1 MANTK
6 KSTASPKTKSNRT
19 KQTCQLNDAILT
31 PRQIETLRFI
41 RDYRNNFGCSP
52 TLREIAEKSGVSRVT
67 VFGHIEA
74 LIEKG
79 FLCREPNK
87 VRSLIVSEQAR
98 EYFDYL
104 DDNAAATDYIDQ
116 EVETVATYNSK
127 HHDQP
132 EEGLSC
138 GQYPMAGFIAA
149 GRPLDALEMPDTL
162 DLTTMFETRKG
173 TFALKVR
180 GESMIEEH
188 ICNGDYVLIEKTNQ
202 FHDGQ
207 IVVALLEDG
216 QATLKKLYRQKNGGY
231 KLEGAN
237 PEFKPMFVDNVQVQ
251 GIVVGVVRSM

>member
-1 MANTK
+1 MANMK
-6 KSTASPKTKSNRT
+6 KTTASPKPKNSRA
-19 KQTCQLNDAILT
+19 KQSCQLKDAILT

-41 RDYRNNFGCSP
+41 RDYRNSFGCSP
-52 TLREIAEKSGVSRVT
+52 TLREIAEKSRVSRVT

-79 FLCREPNK
+79 LLCREPNK

-104 DDNAAATDYIDQ
+104 DDN
-116 EVETVATYNSK
+116 TVATEYIEEENNTTPAHNSK
-127 HHDQP
+127 TT
-132 EEGLSC
+132 ELSENGLSC

-202 FHDGQ
+202 FYDGQ

-237 PEFKPMFVDNVQVQ
+237 PEFQPMFVDNVQVQ
-251 GIVVGVVRSM
+251 GIVVGVVRSI